1 MIKQI
6 TKKIKAALQEVS
18 WSELSTNKRVKDMW
32 QIFMEKRQWV
42 PFVIKYNFFDIQA
55 KSVFGQFFIM
65 FYQTVVIS
73 IKHKYLL
80 MSFVLYFLPL

>member
-32 QIFMEKRQWV
+32 QIFMEKRQ
-42 PFVIKYNFFDIQA
+42 
-55 KSVFGQFFIM
+55 
-65 FYQTVVIS
+65 
-73 IKHKYLL
+73 
-80 MSFVLYFLPL
+80 